1 MKKRNIALI
10 SLLIIIKTISAQ
22 SPLYTAEELYELAL
36 EKSSALTEKTARER
50 AAGYRVR
57 EAFSRGGPTVDF
69 ETTMSYI
76 TNPDT
81 LTVEAGTLGT
91 LPPQMGALPMPMEDT
106 VFEMS
111 GNTFYNFRLIVNQP
125 LFTWGKIFN
134 ALQATKE
141 GAAAAVLDTIKT
153 KDQLKTEIRINC
165 LSLHHLKEIEL
176 AVSRQ
181 SEIASRLEKIA
192 SDSYKNG
199 MILQTEF
206 LDAQVQRKEAVLTG
220 NMIKQ
225 QIDQVTLNL
234 TYLTGTELTPVMI
247 ETREL
252 QREISDSWED
262 IFRKAQNNNRDLSML
277 RHSISAEEYKSKIQ
291 KGDYYFK
298 PDLAFHMELSYS
310 GSYFP
315 LIQEE
320 WHDED
325 KGNLTLTLA
334 IQTPIADFGGLYAS
348 GKAAEEELKAL
359 KASYENSIEQIEQFI
374 RQTISLIELNKM
386 NIDYYSERI
395 ELDLQMMNQKEKE
408 WLSGYGDEKDFLIHQ
423 ISYYSDI
430 ILLNQELISLGRNY
444 YKLENLQGNVDN

>member
-1 MKKRNIALI
+1 MNKRNIALI
-10 SLLIIIKTISAQ
+10 SLLIIIETISAQ

-36 EKSSALTEKTARER
+36 ENSSALTEKTARER

-206 LDAQVQRKEAVLTG
+206 LDAQVKRKEADLTG

-252 QREISDSWED
+252 QGEIPDSWEE

-320 WHDED
+320 WHNED

-334 IQTPIADFGGLYAS
+334 IQSPIADFGGMYAS
-348 GKAAEEELKAL
+348 GKAVEEELKAL

-395 ELDLQMMNQKEKE
+395 EIDLQMMNQKEKE